1 MLLIFRL
8 AAFIFVSLYGLG
20 TQFLVIPF
28 NANELSIGSHP
39 TLKGL
44 SSLNPALYSAEKNN
58 PSFSISRGSWIGDVS
73 LSSFGYNHYLK
84 NKTFYFGARYS
95 GLSNLEYRVSKPQDE
110 PLAYFSSYGL
120 SIKSGFSFD
129 KDNIKYGVSLSYV
142 SMGIYTEMSSGIS
155 LGFGFLVSSIR
166 GLRLG
171 ASIQNIGIMSVLE
184 NDSPKLP
191 IRLLIGSSKLFALS
205 NFTNTIYTSAELNAV
220 SESFKYKYSFG
231 NKFNWKQL
239 GLLSGISISKKSN
252 YLSLGINL
260 NIKQY
265 QIAYGINIGSQ
276 NFGIPHMIS
285 LKLDM
290 P

>member
-1 MLLIFRL
+1 
-8 AAFIFVSLYGLG
+8 
-20 TQFLVIPF
+20 
-28 NANELSIGSHP
+28 
-39 TLKGL
+39 
-44 SSLNPALYSAEKNN
+44 
-58 PSFSISRGSWIGDVS
+58 
-73 LSSFGYNHYLK
+73 
-84 NKTFYFGARYS
+84 
-95 GLSNLEYRVSKPQDE
+95 
-110 PLAYFSSYGL
+110 
-120 SIKSGFSFD
+120 
-129 KDNIKYGVSLSYV
+129 
-142 SMGIYTEMSSGIS
+142 
-155 LGFGFLVSSIR
+155 
-166 GLRLG
+166 
-171 ASIQNIGIMSVLE
+171 MSVLE

-205 NFTNTIYTSAELNAV
+205 NFTNTIYTSSELNAV

-231 NKFNWKQL
+231 NKFMWKQL